1 LPVLSITPANGGPV
15 YCCYGCYLVSRVI
28 GHQNGDGQQTWSLL
42 RMAIGALLAMNV
54 MMISLLLY
62 TKTVEADSVPF
73 FRWLLLG
80 LATPA
85 MLILEYPFVLG
96 CLEEF
101 RRRRLSLDTLIA
113 MGSLTAFLVSA
124 VNTLRGAGHI
134 YYDTATM
141 LLVLVTFGKL
151 IEATAKHRAGKL
163 LRVLETML
171 PQSATLMRDGRPC
184 PVTLDSLRLGDI
196 VQVRPGE
203 RIPVDGDVVEGAT
216 TVEEAAFTGE
226 PAPRL
231 CQTGDRVIAGSVNG
245 MGTILVTAQRVGEQ
259 LLLYRMI
266 QMVEDARQQPSSTQR
281 LAERIAAVFVPVV
294 LALSVGTGCCWFL
307 MGNASQAGMAAL
319 AVLVVACPCAMGIA
333 TPLATSIAISR
344 AAREGIV
351 VRGGDVMERI
361 GQVRTLFFDKTG
373 TLTVGR
379 LSVSCIESLDPTL
392 SESELLAWLAGLE
405 SGSEHAIA
413 RAILNAAAQRQVAFG
428 TVRDVQI
435 IPGRGARGH
444 VTVGPKTRLVMAG
457 TEEHLAAMAV
467 PCPAEESPEERL
479 TDMTQVVVAWDGQVR
494 GRVFL
499 ADSPRPG
506 AREAVGQ
513 LQAAGLGVCLLS
525 GDRFGPV
532 QVLARHLGIA
542 QYHASCLPDRKIERV
557 RAAKG
562 VGSSASNVVGMVGD
576 GINDAPALAAA
587 DVGIAFGAGT
597 ELARQSGNVVLLSN
611 RLKDIPWLVAL
622 SRYARRVVRQNLFWA
637 LGYNMVAITA
647 AVLGVLHPLLA
658 ALAMVV
664 SSLTVISNSARLN
677 FFPKSEARAQS
688 ETGRISKAVPVEE

>member
-1 LPVLSITPANGGPV
+1 
-15 YCCYGCYLVSRVI
+15 
-28 GHQNGDGQQTWSLL
+28 
-42 RMAIGALLAMNV
+42 MAIGALLAMNV

-62 TKTVEADSVPF
+62 TNAVEADTVPF
-73 FRWLLLG
+73 FRWLLLV

-96 CLEEF
+96 CLGEL
-101 RRRRLSLDTLIA
+101 RRHRLSLDTLIA
-113 MGSLTAFLVSA
+113 MGSLTAFLVS
-124 VNTLRGAGHI
+124 VINTLRGAGHI

-163 LRVLETML
+163 LRGLETML
-171 PQSATLMRDGRPC
+171 PLSATRICDGQPC
-184 PVTLDSLRLGDI
+184 PVTLDSLQLGDI
-196 VQVRPGE
+196 VRVRPGE
-203 RIPVDGDVVEGAT
+203 RIPVDGNVVEGAT

-245 MGTILVTAQRVGEQ
+245 SGIVLVKAQRVGTQ
-259 LLLYRMI
+259 LLLHRMI
-266 QMVEDARQQPSSTQR
+266 QMVEEARQQPSSTQR

-294 LALSVGTGCCWFL
+294 LALSAGTACCWFL
-307 MGNASQAGMAAL
+307 MGDASQAGMTAL

-351 VRGGDVMERI
+351 VRGGDVMEQI

-379 LSVSCIESLDPTL
+379 LSVSRIESLDATL

-405 SGSEHAIA
+405 SGSEHAVA
-413 RAILNAAAQRQVAFG
+413 RAILDAAAQRRVVG
-428 TVRDVQI
+428 GITCDVQI
-435 IPGRGARGH
+435 VPGCGAQGH
-444 VTVGPKTRLVMAG
+444 VTVDGKTRMVAAG
-457 TEEHLAAMAV
+457 TEEYLATMGI
-467 PCPAEESPEERL
+467 PNPAEESPEARL

-506 AREAVGQ
+506 ARKAVRQ
-513 LQAAGLGVCLLS
+513 LQAAGLDVCLLS
-525 GDRFGPV
+525 GDRLGPV
-532 QVLARHLGIA
+532 QALAQNLGIA
-542 QYHASCLPDRKIERV
+542 QCHASCLPDEKIERV
-557 RAAKG
+557 RAAKNAS
-562 VGSSASNVVGMVGD
+562 SSASIVVGMVGD

-587 DVGIAFGAGT
+587 DAGIAFGAGT

-611 RLKDIPWLVAL
+611 RLQDIPWLIAL
-622 SRYARRVVRQNLFWA
+622 SRHARRIVRQNLFWA

-658 ALAMVV
+658 ALAMVI
-664 SSLTVISNSARLN
+664 SSLTVISNSARLD
-677 FFPKSEARAQS
+677 FFPKSEACTQL
-688 ETGRISKAVPVEE
+688 ETVGISKAVTVEG